1 MISNSAKPVS
11 DKIMVK
17 PKDGAGRRFGE
28 NSSGPGRILRF
39 VVVGGIGFVADA
51 AMLALLLAATPLG
64 PFVARLISIGF
75 GLMVTWLC
83 NRTLTFRPSSR
94 GMLREGARY
103 GGVGITTSIVNYLV
117 YGVLL
122 LAMPSMAPLPA
133 MVVASL
139 AAMALS
145 YLGYSRLVFDR

>member
-1 MISNSAKPVS
+1 MSRV
-11 DKIMVK
+11 
-17 PKDGAGRRFGE
+17 
-28 NSSGPGRILRF
+28 LRF
-39 VVVGGIGFVADA
+39 AIVGGIGFVADA

-64 PFVARLISIGF
+64 PFVARLVSIGF
-75 GLMVTWLC
+75 GLAVTWLC

-103 GGVGITTSIVNYLV
+103 GGVGITTSVVNYMV
-117 YGVLL
+117 YSVLL
-122 LAMPSMAPLPA
+122 LAMPWMAPLVA
-133 MVVASL
+133 LVVASL